1 MSKCTRGLHE
11 MTEDNTRLNKHGRK
25 ECRECLRERRSGYRK
40 ARSAGGT
47 RDDATFNKDR
57 TEMDEALAKRPPE
70 ILWRKDKHGILRAA
84 EVRDPHAETTTAAQ
98 ARRLRA
104 AAEIAEREEAAR
116 QAEITRLQV
125 LQLMQDQA
133 AEVVEH
139 FRKHRAD
146 NTPLMSAA
154 RRSI

>member
-1 MSKCTRGLHE
+1 MKWSPQPKTCGRWDCREPQRQWGFCET
-11 MTEDNTRLNKHGRK
+11 HGRLFRRNGK
-25 ECRECLRERRSGYRK
+25 PYRQDELFEMDQRNAYER
-40 ARSAGGT
+40 
-47 RDDATFNKDR
+47 D
-57 TEMDEALAKRPPE
+57 MDEALEADPPQ
-70 ILWRKDKHGILRAA
+70 IVWRKDNHGILRA
-84 EVRDPHAETTTAAQ
+84 VSVSDRHAEGTTAAQ

-125 LQLMQDQA
+125 LELMQ
-133 AEVVEH
+133 AEADEVAER

-154 RRSI
+154 RREI